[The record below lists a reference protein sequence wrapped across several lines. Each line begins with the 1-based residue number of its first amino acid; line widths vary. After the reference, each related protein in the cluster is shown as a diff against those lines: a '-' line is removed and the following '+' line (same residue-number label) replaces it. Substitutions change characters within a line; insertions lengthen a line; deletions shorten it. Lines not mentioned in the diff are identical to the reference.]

1 MPNQA
6 IPKPA
11 AGAKFMAELL
21 SIAGQDIRRGET
33 RLVDVPLPDLYMHT
47 ALSMPVQVIRG
58 RREGPILFVSG
69 AVHGDEI
76 VGVEIIRRLVRSNR
90 LKSLKGT
97 LITIPV
103 VNVYGFINQTRYLP
117 DRRDLNRCFPGSEEG
132 SLAARLANLFMR
144 EVVDK
149 CTHGIDLH
157 TAAIHRDNLPQIRA
171 ALDNPVV
178 EEMSHAF
185 NAPVIVNSGLIEGSL
200 RHACQQAG
208 VPVIVY
214 EAGEA
219 LRFNELAIRAGVR
232 GVIAVMRKLGMLAP
246 STRKKVKQ
254 VAPFV
259 ARSSSWVR
267 APQSGIFRMLVPMG
281 AHVQKGDCL
290 GMVSAPYGDET
301 SETIVEANCSG
312 VVIGRTNIPLVNEG
326 EALFHIARFN
336 RPDEVADSV
345 EAFTTILDPA
355 TDTRIPYDLPIL

>member
-1 MPNQA
+1 MVQD
-6 IPKPA
+6 
-11 AGAKFMAELL
+11 LL
-21 SIAGQDIRRGET
+21 IAGQTIKAGET
-33 RLVDVPLPDLYMHT
+33 KVVDVSLPDLYMHT

-58 RREGPILFVSG
+58 RRDGPVLFVSG

-76 VGVEIIRRLVRSNR
+76 VGVEIIRRLIRSKR
-90 LKSLKGT
+90 IKGLRGT

-103 VNVYGFINQTRYLP
+103 VNVYGFINQSRYLP

-132 SLAARLANLFMR
+132 SLAARLANLFMT
-144 EVVDK
+144 EVAHK

-171 ALDNPVV
+171 ALDSPGV
-178 EEMSHAF
+178 EEMARAF

-200 RHACQQAG
+200 RFACMEAG

-232 GVIAVMRKLGMLAP
+232 GVLAVMRKIGMLTA
-246 STRKKVKQ
+246 TTAKQ
-254 VAPFV
+254 LKPVDPFV
-259 ARSSSWVR
+259 AKSSTWVR
-267 APQSGIFRMLVPMG
+267 APQSGIFRMLVAMG
-281 AHVQKGDCL
+281 AHVKKGDCL
-290 GMVSAPYGDET
+290 GMVAAPYGDET
-301 SETIVEANCSG
+301 SEHRVEASCSG

-336 RPDEVADSV
+336 SPEEVADSV
-345 EAFTTILDPA
+345 EAFNTTLDPA
-355 TDTRIPYDLPIL
+355 TDTGVPEELPII